1 MTKEALVLVLLVGG
15 VVAGI
20 LYAVRQATSNE
31 AEWEEYR
38 KIKLDD
44 SYDSVRSRFST
55 CSGDMVTLSDARATG
70 YSEPFKE
77 TIEAGGTKFFVAP
90 AGEDVFLFGFD
101 KDDKLVYK
109 NFRRP

>member
-1 MTKEALVLVLLVGG
+1 MTKEAVVLILLVGG
-15 VVAGI
+15 AAVGI
-20 LYAVRQATSNE
+20 LYAVRKASSND

-38 KIKLDD
+38 KIRLGD
-44 SYDSVRSRFST
+44 SYDTVRARFST
-55 CSGDMVTLSDARATG
+55 ASPDMITLSDARTAG
-70 YSEPFKE
+70 YSEPFRE
-77 TIEAGGTKFFVAP
+77 TIDAGGTKFFVAP